1 MLDAVGQGIIGVRVE
16 DSPSTLPPCW
26 SAVKGEAIP
35 MPKDSLIHAAGVS
48 RRHATHVVVSDLALD
63 VPAGMALG
71 LLGINGAGKSTL
83 LRMLAGVLAPD
94 AGRIA
99 IAGVDL
105 QEDPGAARRL
115 IGWLPERAPLYPELS
130 VCEVLD
136 FAARL
141 RGLSRGAAQL
151 AVARAIERCDL
162 GEVRQRLCANLSRGF
177 AQRVGLAQA
186 IVHEPPVLLLDE
198 PTAGLDPLQAQRFH
212 ALLGDLKP
220 GRAIVL
226 SSHQLAEVQ
235 ASCDAAAILHDERLD
250 APLAVGDGA
259 TLRARFMARVLD
271 RAA

>member
-1 MLDAVGQGIIGVRVE
+1 
-16 DSPSTLPPCW
+16 
-26 SAVKGEAIP
+26 
-35 MPKDSLIHAAGVS
+35 MPKDSLIHAEGVA
-48 RRHATHVVVSDLALD
+48 RRHAAHVVVSNLALD
-63 VPAGMALG
+63 VPAGTALG

-94 AGRIA
+94 SGRIT
-99 IAGVDL
+99 IAGLDL
-105 QEDPGAARRL
+105 HEDPRAARHL
-115 IGWLPERAPLYPELS
+115 IGWLPERAPLYPELTVS
-130 VCEVLD
+130 EVLV

-141 RGLSRGAAQL
+141 RGLSRAPAQL

-198 PTAGLDPLQAQRFH
+198 PTAGLDPLQAQRLH
-212 ALLGDLKP
+212 SLLAELKH

-235 ASCDAAAILHDERLD
+235 ASCDCAAILHEGTLD

-259 TLRARFMARVLD
+259 ALRARFMARVLD